1 MNELELLQR
10 LLPHLSSH
18 GGDLLIGAG
27 EDDSAAWREP
37 DGYYTVATC
46 DTAVEG
52 IHFDLRRQ
60 GPEDVGWR
68 ALAFALGDLAAK
80 GARPTYGLVAISVPS
95 RWEVDQVEGVY
106 RGLAE
111 LAQRVGCRLVGGDT
125 SRAPNDAVLTLALLG
140 VASARPI
147 PRSAAQAGW
156 AIGVTGPLGGA
167 KLTWARPRPR
177 IELGVE
183 LCAQGLCCGDISD
196 GLVRELDK
204 FSAAAGVGA
213 RLRLDQVPRVRGV
226 SALDAIASGEEV
238 ELVCVG
244 PRLPD
249 EVHQVGV
256 LESQPRVIVVDHKGG
271 EVEPPRRGWDHFGPS
286 PEALQRQPGG
296 EVGT

>member
-1 MNELELLQR
+1 MNELELLR
-10 LLPHLSSH
+10 HLVPHLSSH

-52 IHFDLRRQ
+52 VHFDLQLQR
-60 GPEDVGWR
+60 PEDVGWR

-80 GARPTYGLVAISVPS
+80 GARPTYGLIAISIPKSWKV
-95 RWEVDQVEGVY
+95 EQVEGIY

-125 SRAPNDAVLTLALLG
+125 TLAPHDGELTITLLG
-140 VASARPI
+140 TASARPI
-147 PRSAAQAGW
+147 PRSAARAGW
-156 AIGVTGPLGGA
+156 LIGVTGPLGGS
-167 KLTWARPRPR
+167 KLTLARPRPR
-177 IELGVE
+177 LELGAE

-196 GLVRELDK
+196 GLLRELDK
-204 FSAAAGVGA
+204 FALAAGVGA
-213 RLRLDQVPRVRGV
+213 RLELHRVPRVRGV

-256 LESQPRVIVVDHKGG
+256 LEDSGRVTVVDADGRA
-271 EVEPPRRGWDHFGPS
+271 VEPPRRGWDHFDPS
-286 PEALQRQPGG
+286 PDASQPPPGG
-296 EVGT
+296 DAAR